1 VNLED
6 SLEIPKN
13 LPGKNFSELER
24 LSLIV
29 NTVDYQCGLVPV
41 GALKLTPTHEIL
53 LNVNFKGLSLS
64 QSLSVENYQHFR
76 LPLSEQKRE
85 FIGKI

>member
-41 GALKLTPTHEIL
+41 GALKLT
-53 LNVNFKGLSLS
+53 VNFKGLSLS